1 MVPSWRHAL
10 WAIVVLGGRIGSRIS
25 LPSSCGVVVVDAW
38 EWSDLVRGHGVVWGG
53 SSNDA
58 SSLAASPTTPLSI
71 QQVSEM
77 RVRDIKRRLTRNHGY
92 SAEEVARVLDKK
104 ELIQAL
110 AFEEEKVRL
119 QYEGEARRTLLQ
131 QGVLAALVAIFIL
144 ACWPLFQQAY
154 EVAMVNLVVYT
165 DRKRH
170 EANRCLELQ
179 STLGFVGIAAM
190 AILDVLQLW
199 LTASVLLSWVV
210 TTSPYFFPIPKL
222 TVRPAQFLG
231 PDMAASSM
239 ANYGINIGAML
250 ITWGMRFAYGQVE
263 RWTGQ
268 VLSSAHRQQRRQERA
283 RQEQLDSVEERAA
296 RKAARKASRLEKQQY
311 QMAAAA
317 AAAAMH
323 RPPPPPPP
331 PEWDQHY
338 GTHQSSRPMS
348 NTFVGSHS
356 KTHQEFVEQLSSDPP
371 PDDFEMESSNDDC
384 NDEVPA
390 TALDALD

>member
-1 MVPSWRHAL
+1 MAQLSWRQAL
-10 WAIVVLGGRIGSRIS
+10 WAIVLLGGGRGLQIS
-25 LPSSCGVVVVDAW
+25 LPCGVVAVNAW
-38 EWSDLVRGHGVVWGG
+38 EWSDLVRGHGVIWGG
-53 SSNDA
+53 GGASNDKDNA
-58 SSLAASPTTPLSI
+58 SLSIITLSI
-71 QQVSEM
+71 QQVSDM

-92 SAEEVARVLDKK
+92 SAEEVARILDKK

-110 AFEEEKVRL
+110 AFEEEKLRL
-119 QYEGEARRTLLQ
+119 HYEQEARRTLMQ

-179 STLGFVGIAAM
+179 SARGFVGIAAM
-190 AILDVLQLW
+190 AILDILQLW
-199 LTASVLLSWVV
+199 LTVSVLLSWVI

-250 ITWGMRFAYGQVE
+250 ITWGMRFAYGQIE

-268 VLSSAHRQQRRQERA
+268 VLSRAHRQQRRQERA
-283 RQEQLDSVEERAA
+283 QQEQFDSTEERAA
-296 RKAARKASRLEKQQY
+296 RKAARKAARLEKQQY

-323 RPPPPPPP
+323 RPPPPP
-331 PEWDQHY
+331 EWDQHY
-338 GTHQSSRPMS
+338 GTHNSSRPMS
-348 NTFVGSHS
+348 STVVGSQS
-356 KTHQEFVEQLSSDPP
+356 RTHQEFVEQLNSDPP
-371 PDDFEMESSNDDC
+371 PDDCEAESSNDNDDC

-390 TALDALD
+390 NALDALD